1 MNPRRLL
8 PAAAAVAAAGAAV
21 MVANRPP
28 AADGMLSVMFLD
40 VGQGDA
46 AVVRTPNGLTL
57 AVDTGRSTT
66 NSDLSRTVVAPHLRS
81 LGVSRLDGLIVTH
94 SDGDHAGGAET
105 LLGLFSPKSLLLPA
119 PMAGQPE
126 DAAAAIAGH
135 RKPDASVRV
144 RWLSR
149 GQTVQL
155 GPKVRLQVLSP
166 STERADGDE
175 ATDNNRSLV
184 LRLSYGVRSIL
195 MEADAEGEAERDML
209 MSGLPVRSDVLKVS
223 HHGSRSASTE
233 AWLTAVRPA
242 YAVISV
248 GRRNRYGHPHPTVL
262 TALRRCGAQVYRTD
276 RNGDIGLRTDGTR
289 LTFTT
294 QRGRASA
301 GPTQ

>member
-8 PAAAAVAAAGAAV
+8 PAAAAMAAAGAAV

-28 AADGMLSVMFLD
+28 AADGMLSVTFLD

-57 AVDTGRSTT
+57 AVDAGRSTAG
-66 NSDLSRTVVAPHLRS
+66 SDLGRTVVAPHLRS
-81 LGVSRLDGLIVTH
+81 LGVSRLDGLLVTH
-94 SDGDHAGGAET
+94 SDDDHAGGAES

-119 PMAGQPE
+119 PVAGQPE
-126 DAAAAIAGH
+126 DVAAAVASR
-135 RKPDASVRV
+135 RKPDASVRL

-155 GPKVRLQVLSP
+155 GPKVRLQVLNP
-166 STERADGDE
+166 STERTDGDE

-184 LRLSYGVRSIL
+184 LRLTYGTRSIL

-209 MSGLPVRSDVLKVS
+209 QSGLPVRSDVLKVS

-233 AWLTAVRPA
+233 AWLNAVRPA

-262 TALRRCGAQVYRTD
+262 TALRQCGAQVYRTD
-276 RNGDIGLRTDGTR
+276 RNGNVSVRTDGTR
-289 LTFTT
+289 LTLAT
-294 QRGRASA
+294 QRGRAASGA
-301 GPTQ
+301 TP